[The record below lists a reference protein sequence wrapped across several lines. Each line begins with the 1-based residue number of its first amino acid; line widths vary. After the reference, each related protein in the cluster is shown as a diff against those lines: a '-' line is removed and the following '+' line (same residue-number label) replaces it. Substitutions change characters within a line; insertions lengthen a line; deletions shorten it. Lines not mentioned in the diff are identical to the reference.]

1 MRQYSDQ
8 DISMLGH
15 MMDGEIEFKFDQLK
29 TYLRV
34 EGLGDVQTR
43 DWVKYQASKTG
54 ITMGSFSLDTI
65 R

>member
-1 MRQYSDQ
+1 
-8 DISMLGH
+8 MLGH
-15 MMDGEIEFKFDQLK
+15 IMDGEIKFKVDQLK
-29 TYLRV
+29 NYLKV

-43 DWVKYQASKTG
+43 DWIEYSHSKSG